1 MKNNVLYFEGAGWDK
16 VESNGV
22 GNCRIRTAFTNL
34 NGDNIYL
41 EIIQSGRD
49 RTKGFID
56 FCYKITNDNSIDDCN
71 ESRLGY
77 DKKIIDYTKESI
89 LNFINNKLNCKFKQ
103 IKVLNTYGGYRVF
116 NSKGEHNTYSDYH
129 YGDKFEYNE
138 EVENARKKKGKE
150 LHEKFKKIFN
160 QKYDNTSIYP
170 KENDGISRK
179 LNICINVSD
188 EERIKAGYKDRRFTI
203 EF

>member
-1 MKNNVLYFEGAGWDK
+1 M
-16 VESNGV
+16 
-22 GNCRIRTAFTNL
+22 
-34 NGDNIYL
+34 
-41 EIIQSGRD
+41 
-49 RTKGFID
+49 
-56 FCYKITNDNSIDDCN
+56 
-71 ESRLGY
+71 
-77 DKKIIDYTKESI
+77 
-89 LNFINNKLNCKFKQ
+89 
-103 IKVLNTYGGYRVF
+103 F
-116 NSKGEHNTYSDYH
+116 NSKGEHNTYSNYH

-138 EVENARKKKGKE
+138 EVENERKKKGEE

-170 KENDGISRK
+170 PENDGISKK